1 MIRKTKIICTI
12 GPASR
17 SPEKIQALI
26 DAGMNVARVN
36 FSHGEY
42 SEHENTF
49 KTLKAVRAKLNYNL
63 AIMTDTKGPEIR
75 TGNFEDGKIEVKKGQ
90 KILITQEPVLGNSE
104 RFHISC
110 PELFKGVKV
119 GDFILVDDG
128 KMRFDIIEKYK
139 NNDILT
145 TVHHTGFLK
154 NHKSC
159 NCPGAKIKQVFL
171 SEKDKKDILFSIEHG
186 ADLIALSFVRSKQ
199 DILAVKELVKN
210 TSNPNIPLIAKI
222 ENEEGYQNLD
232 EILQE
237 AAGILVARG
246 DLGVEVSFPLVPI
259 YQKKMIQRANFFGK
273 PVITATHMLESMIS
287 NPRPT
292 RAEASDVANAI
303 LDGSD
308 AIMLSGETAVGEF
321 GVEAVQTMVQIATEI
336 EQIFPYQQNLE
347 NLIPSG
353 EKTINDSI
361 GVAAAQISISLPS
374 VEAIVAFTETGG
386 TARRICKFRPQVPI
400 IALTD
405 NFKTACELA
414 LNFGVYPR
422 VVNHVNDFLKYDAKA
437 IDGAKAFGLK
447 KGATII
453 LTSGWAQ
460 THGRT
465 NTLRIIDVT
474 D

>member
-1 MIRKTKIICTI
+1 
-12 GPASR
+12 
-17 SPEKIQALI
+17 
-26 DAGMNVARVN
+26 
-36 FSHGEY
+36 
-42 SEHENTF
+42 
-49 KTLKAVRAKLNYNL
+49 
-63 AIMTDTKGPEIR
+63 
-75 TGNFEDGKIEVKKGQ
+75 
-90 KILITQEPVLGNSE
+90 
-104 RFHISC
+104 
-110 PELFKGVKV
+110 
-119 GDFILVDDG
+119 
-128 KMRFDIIEKYK
+128 
-139 NNDILT
+139 
-145 TVHHTGFLK
+145 
-154 NHKSC
+154 
-159 NCPGAKIKQVFL
+159 
-171 SEKDKKDILFSIEHG
+171 
-186 ADLIALSFVRSKQ
+186 
-199 DILAVKELVKN
+199 
-210 TSNPNIPLIAKI
+210 
-222 ENEEGYQNLD
+222 
-232 EILQE
+232 
-237 AAGILVARG
+237 
-246 DLGVEVSFPLVPI
+246 
-259 YQKKMIQRANFFGK
+259 MIQRANFFGK

-422 VVNHVNDFLKYDAKA
+422 VVNHVNDFLKYDSKA